1 MSDRRPVPGVG
12 AVVIRDG
19 ALLLI
24 RRGRGAYE
32 GLWAVPGGKVEYGET
47 LRGAAA
53 RETLEETG
61 YVVSVGDIAW
71 VGETIGPGA
80 PPEWHYT
87 LIDFHATVI
96 GGELTI
102 GDDAADAEWVPL
114 SEVLQRPVTPTMV
127 DLMQVLG
134 RRTT

>member
-12 AVVIRDG
+12 AVVVRDG
-19 ALLLI
+19 SLLLI
-24 RRGRGAYE
+24 RRGRGANQ

-47 LRGAAA
+47 LRDAVS

-71 VGETIGPGA
+71 AGEAIGPGD

-87 LIDFHATVI
+87 LIDFYATVI
-96 GGELTI
+96 GGELAV
-102 GDDAADAEWVPL
+102 GDDAAAVEWVPL
-114 SEVLQRPVTPTMV
+114 EAVLLRPITSTMV
-127 DLMQVLG
+127 DLMQVLDRG
-134 RRTT
+134 RI